1 MFAHAPR
8 ACDPSVE
15 RMTISWLP
23 FIARCYNDFL
33 GARNEWEF
41 AIRPKE
47 RVYISRANPSLN
59 YAIFRVNTPE
69 GIFCCKLLL
78 ADQRQRALREWN
90 ALRILDQHSLDL
102 APLPFALDESR
113 AVLPLPVIV
122 MSWVQGRPL
131 NHQRLTQSM
140 LNELIYALQR
150 VHSLTPKQTTF
161 DLPPGWAQ
169 PHDFAGLSQSF
180 EDRLQI
186 YLTWQREANPFSVRA
201 SIQGLQDAKVQ
212 KQVESTV
219 AQAVRLAELAA
230 RLPGIPM
237 PTLVRTE
244 TTLADVMWTADEKIC
259 LLDWD
264 ASGWGDPA
272 FDLAALRWHP
282 QNQDLSLHQWEI
294 MRAAYIPPPLDD
306 AFSQRL
312 RAWEAILPVDWC
324 LRSLLVLVDA
334 AQPWRSPGAPP
345 LPESVARQIRL
356 RFDRYLSTT
365 QAILRV
371 PFLI

>member
-1 MFAHAPR
+1 
-8 ACDPSVE
+8 
-15 RMTISWLP
+15 MTISWLP

-47 RVYISRANPSLN
+47 RIYVSRANPSLN

-69 GIFCCKLLL
+69 DIFCCKLLL

-90 ALRILDQHSLDL
+90 ALRILDQHSLEL
-102 APLPFALDESR
+102 APLPVMLDESLS
-113 AVLPLPVIV
+113 VLPLPVIV

-131 NHQRLTQSM
+131 NHQRLIPPM

-150 VHSLTPKQTTF
+150 VHSLSPKQTTF
-161 DLPPGWAQ
+161 DLPAGWTQ
-169 PHDFAGLSQSF
+169 PLTFAAMSQSF
-180 EDRLQI
+180 VDRLQI
-186 YLTWQREANPFSVRA
+186 YQAWLQEANPGLPRV
-201 SIQGLQDAKVQ
+201 SIQGLQEARLQRQLETAVSQ
-212 KQVESTV
+212 S
-219 AQAVRLAELAA
+219 VRLVEQAA
-230 RLPGIPM
+230 RLSNT
-237 PTLVRTE
+237 PTPALVRRE
-244 TTLADVMWTADEKIC
+244 TTLADVLWTPDGKVR

-272 FDLAALRWHP
+272 YDLAALRWHP
-282 QNQDLSLHQWEI
+282 QNQDLSPRQWEL
-294 MRAAYIPPPLDD
+294 MRAAYVPPPLDD

-312 RAWEAILPVDWC
+312 RAWEALLPVDWC
-324 LRSLLVLVDA
+324 LRSLLALVDA
-334 AQPWRSPGAPP
+334 AQPWRAPGAPP

-365 QAILRV
+365 QATLKV